1 IRELLSTEQ
10 GQKALKSSGADFTK
24 VNRAVSQ
31 LSDEEAARLAA
42 QSRMVQKDI
51 AAGNFTDRDL
61 LIVLLCIAAL
71 VLIIVAVR
79 LRRSPKKDECAHAA
93 DQGHAAGHHPRER
106 GRQQRVARRT
116 VRSPG
121 QGRLWLGSSRHD
133 SAAL

>member
-1 IRELLSTEQ
+1 MKVRTRMCLGLLLVTGLTIGVSQSVLGQKKEHAVSPQELRNDVQKASTDRQSNETAIRELLSTEQ

-24 VNRAVSQ
+24 VNRAVNQ

-42 QSRMVQKDI
+42 QSRAVQKDI

-79 LRRSPKKDECAHAA
+79 
-93 DQGHAAGHHPRER
+93 
-106 GRQQRVARRT
+106 
-116 VRSPG
+116 
-121 QGRLWLGSSRHD
+121 
-133 SAAL
+133 